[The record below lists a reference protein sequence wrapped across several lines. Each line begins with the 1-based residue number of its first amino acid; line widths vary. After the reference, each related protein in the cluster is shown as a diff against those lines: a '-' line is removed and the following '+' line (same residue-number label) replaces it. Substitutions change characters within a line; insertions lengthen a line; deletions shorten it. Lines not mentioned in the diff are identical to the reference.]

1 MSLIDFTYFKN
12 EIYIGQL
19 SSEDVKERLSFFI
32 EKYQSKF
39 INHVLGAYDLNTDT
53 LGIKTNSE
61 FLNALAAF
69 VYYHYIRDNY
79 IDTVGIGT
87 AVSTVENG
95 QIVKPTTKM
104 FFAWNEMVDLIDNFI
119 LEVGESIDNPFEY
132 QNTMEF

>member
-1 MSLIDFTYFKN
+1 
-12 EIYIGQL
+12 
-19 SSEDVKERLSFFI
+19 
-32 EKYQSKF
+32 
-39 INHVLGAYDLNTDT
+39 
-53 LGIKTNSE
+53 
-61 FLNALAAF
+61 

-104 FFAWNEMVDLIDNFI
+104 VFAWNEMVDLIDNFI

>member
-1 MSLIDFTYFKN
+1 
-12 EIYIGQL
+12 
-19 SSEDVKERLSFFI
+19 
-32 EKYQSKF
+32 
-39 INHVLGAYDLNTDT
+39 LNTDT

-61 FLNALAAF
+61 FLNALADF